1 MHSVITEE
9 DTKMKKHK
17 KRKTNKRT
25 DQETN
30 PEHTQTDWVL
40 CSEDW
45 RDVMIMYVPDCN
57 NILIEE
63 NYADIPQEEIKDTF
77 LKFGKS
83 RKPHKKKTQK
93 VK

>member
-1 MHSVITEE
+1 
-9 DTKMKKHK
+9 MKKHK
-17 KRKTNKRT
+17 KRKTNKRR
-25 DQETN
+25 DQKTK
-30 PEHTQTDWVL
+30 PEHMQTDWVL

-45 RDVMIMYVPDCN
+45 RDVVYVPDLN

-63 NYADIPQEEIKDTF
+63 NYADIPQEEIKNAF
-77 LKFGKS
+77 LKFGKC